1 MCLMLGAP
9 LMAGLNM
16 LVGAASAVMGYQ
28 GQMQQYEAQKEAY
41 KANAKNAIQGAHD
54 NYAHMQNRAVQ
65 EKAAAQAQIQEGNI
79 DAIQARA
86 TASAAGAEGGVQGN
100 SMNQLLAS
108 YYAKEGRFGATVDT
122 NYQMS
127 KDSLWAN
134 MDAVKNQAQ
143 SQINSM
149 PKPIKPSF
157 ADAAIRI
164 AASGLQAAQQF
175 QSA

>member
-1 MCLMLGAP
+1 
-9 LMAGLNM
+9 MAGLNM
-16 LVGAASAVMGYQ
+16 MVGVASALIGYQ
-28 GQMQQYEAQKEAY
+28 GQQEQYAAQKAAY
-41 KANAKNAIQGAHD
+41 KANFINAKQSAHD

-65 EKAAAQAQIQEGNI
+65 EKAAAQQQIQEGNI
-79 DAIQARA
+79 EAIQGRA
-86 TASAAGAEGGVQGN
+86 TAAAAGAEGGVQGN
-100 SMNQLLAS
+100 SMNQLIAS

-122 NYQMS
+122 NYQMT
-127 KDSLWAN
+127 KDSIWAN
-134 MDAVKNQAQ
+134 MDQVKNQTQ

-149 PKPIKPSF
+149 PRPIKPSF